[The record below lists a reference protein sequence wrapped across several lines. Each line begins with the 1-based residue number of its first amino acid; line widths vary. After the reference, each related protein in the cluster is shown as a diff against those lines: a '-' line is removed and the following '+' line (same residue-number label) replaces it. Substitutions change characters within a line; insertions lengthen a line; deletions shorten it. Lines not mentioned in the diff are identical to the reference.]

1 MVRDKSF
8 SHRPPPGRSLPRP
21 CHLRAADRGEIRAS
35 RSVGHQE
42 RGVLRSDQEL
52 VEVPTVTVA
61 RAHPACLAVRGI
73 EDHILADA
81 VPGRDLALPPGEHRS
96 AFVVLHLEV
105 SRGPV
110 VTEPHE
116 MPLVVDYHWT
126 VLACTLLESDED
138 VDRSGALRSLSHLDG
153 GRAKVGARA
162 EGPHALRRYG

>member
-61 RAHPACLAVRGI
+61 RAHPACLAACLAVRGI

-81 VPGRDLALPPGEHRS
+81 VPGRDLALPPGERRLTL
-96 AFVVLHLEV
+96 VVLHLEV
-105 SRGPV
+105 SRGLV

-116 MPLVVDYHWT
+116 LPKVVDYHWT
-126 VLACTLLESDED
+126 VLASSFLQGGED
-138 VDRSGALRSLSHLDG
+138 VAGGGVFVRLRC
-153 GRAKVGARA
+153 
-162 EGPHALRRYG
+162 